1 VSIMKFAI
9 SVITPEVQGE
19 APLALL
25 EGTFEERLQKAA
37 AIGYQGVEL
46 VVSDPLQLDPRMLLD
61 RLTYYG
67 LEPAAVATG
76 FVFGSRGL
84 RLVDPDPSVCRKA
97 AELLQ
102 DLVRLAAQLGAKV
115 VTIGGFRGK
124 AAPVGGLG
132 TAKKILQEGL
142 READSLAKEL
152 GITIALE
159 PLRRGES
166 DLLNNAREVCDLIYE
181 GGFGAVRLLL
191 DVYHMAEEPDML
203 EAFRKYRDC
212 LAHVHLADTD
222 RRALGLGT
230 VDFAGIEAVLQE
242 IGYCGWQSVEL
253 PRADD
258 PDGNGR
264 LPAYLTAL

>member
-1 VSIMKFAI
+1 MKFAI

-25 EGTFEERLQKAA
+25 EGSFEERLQKAA
-37 AIGYQGVEL
+37 AIGYRGIEL
-46 VVSDPLQLDPRMLLD
+46 VVSDPLRLDPGTLLD
-61 RLTYYG
+61 QLARYG

-84 RLVDPDPSVCRKA
+84 RLVDPDPAVCHGA

-102 DLVRLAAQLGAKV
+102 NLVRLAAGLGAKV

-124 AAPVGGLG
+124 AEPVGGLEN
-132 TAKKILQEGL
+132 AKRILHEGL
-142 READSLAKEL
+142 RGADCLAQEL
-152 GITIALE
+152 GVTIALE

-166 DLLNNAREVCDLIYE
+166 DLLNNAQEVCDLIRE
-181 GGFGAVRLLL
+181 GGYGAVGLLL
-191 DVYHMAEEPDML
+191 DVYHMAEEPDAL

-212 LAHVHLADTD
+212 LVHVHLADTD
-222 RRALGLGT
+222 RRALGLGS
-230 VDFAGIEAVLQE
+230 VDFAGMEAVLGE

-264 LPAYLTAL
+264 LPAYLAAL

>member
-1 VSIMKFAI
+1 MKFAI

-61 RLTYYG
+61 RLTHYG

-84 RLVDPDPSVCRKA
+84 RLVDPDPFVCCGA

-102 DLVRLAAQLGAKV
+102 DLVRLAAAVGAKV

-124 AAPVGGLG
+124 AEPVGGLEN
-132 TAKKILQEGL
+132 AKRILCAGL
-142 READSLAKEL
+142 READSLAQEL

-166 DLLNNAREVCDLIYE
+166 DLLNNAQEVCDLIHE

-191 DVYHMAEEPDML
+191 DVYHMAEEPNML
-203 EAFRKYRDC
+203 EAFRKYRDRFV
-212 LAHVHLADTD
+212 HVHLADTD
-222 RRALGLGT
+222 RKALGLGSI
-230 VDFAGIEAVLQE
+230 DFSAIEAVLQE
-242 IGYCGWQSVEL
+242 VGYTGWQSVEL

-264 LPAYLTAL
+264 LPAYLAAL